1 MWEAAWATTLIKLVC
16 TVTMP
21 LVTGQLKVCLH
32 TGKKKERDIIMN
44 KVLYSL
50 AYYLSTSNLLFHIN
64 YIYSLMS
71 SLIYWRTHTQGNK
84 LLEITKILN
93 KIGKVQKKKYEF
105 RNFSEDI
112 QANSHGKWSSSWGA
126 TNSRAEIVAVRYCSL
141 HCSSDITGHMAV
153 QKLRQTEHAG
163 STDIIVAYWM

>member
-1 MWEAAWATTLIKLVC
+1 MIKLIC

-21 LVTGQLKVCLH
+21 LVTGQLKVFLH
-32 TGKKKERDIIMN
+32 IGKKKEGNIIMN

-50 AYYLSTSNLLFHIN
+50 AFYLSTSIFLFHIN
-64 YIYSLMS
+64 YIYSL
-71 SLIYWRTHTQGNK
+71 IYWLTHTQGNK

-93 KIGKVQKKKYEF
+93 KIGKVQRKKYEF
-105 RNFSEDI
+105 RNISEDI
-112 QANSHGKWSSSWGA
+112 QANSHGKWSSSWGV

-153 QKLRQTEHAG
+153 QKLRQTDHAG

>member
-1 MWEAAWATTLIKLVC
+1 MIKLIC
-16 TVTMP
+16 TVTRP
-21 LVTGQLKVCLH
+21 LVTGQLKVFLH
-32 TGKKKERDIIMN
+32 IGKKKERDIIMN

-50 AYYLSTSNLLFHIN
+50 AYYLSTSILLFHIN
-64 YIYSLMS
+64 YIYSLIS

-93 KIGKVQKKKYEF
+93 KIGKVPQKKKKKKYEF
-105 RNFSEDI
+105 RNISEDI
-112 QANSHGKWSSSWGA
+112 QANSHGKWSSSWGF

-153 QKLRQTEHAG
+153 QKLKQTEHAG